1 MEWQQ
6 ILYFRKVAQTQHI
19 TRSAEML
26 NVSQPALSRAI
37 ARLEEELNT
46 PLFERKGRNIV
57 LNQYGELFLKRVER
71 AIQEI
76 EEGKQ
81 EIQDLINPD
90 HGKIRIAFLHSLG
103 IEVVPEFIR
112 SFRVQY
118 PQVSFHLHQAS
129 MGQIVEQLKTGLIDI
144 ALFSMLEPIDEV
156 HWEPLITEELFLIV
170 SKTHPLAN
178 RTQIELQEIANEPF
192 ICFKQGYGLRTL
204 TDTLCRQAGF
214 TPDITFEGEEIAT
227 IAGLVAVELGVSLV
241 PDVNVLDKS
250 KISLLRV
257 LDPACKRTI
266 GLAWKEKRYLS
277 PVARRFISFVKGHYI

>member
-6 ILYFRKVAQTQHI
+6 MLYFRKVAQTQHI
-19 TRSAEML
+19 TQSAEML
-26 NVSQPALSRAI
+26 NVSQPALSRSI

-81 EIQDLINPD
+81 EIQDLIDPD
-90 HGKIRIAFLHSLG
+90 RGKVRIAFLHSLG

-112 SFRVQY
+112 SFRLQY
-118 PQVSFHLHQAS
+118 PQVSFHLHQAATE
-129 MGQIVEQLKTGLIDI
+129 QIVEQLKTGLIDI
-144 ALFSMLEPIDEV
+144 ALFSMIEPMDEV
-156 HWEPLITEELFLIV
+156 HWEPLITEDLYLIV

-178 RTQIELQEIANEPF
+178 RTHIDLKEIANESF
-192 ICFKQGYGLRTL
+192 ISFKQGYGLRTL
-204 TDTLCRQAGF
+204 TDTLCMQAGF
-214 TPDITFEGEEIAT
+214 TPDVTFEGEEIAT
-227 IAGLVAVELGVSLV
+227 VAGLVAAKLGVSLV

-257 LDPACKRTI
+257 TNPTCKRII
-266 GLAWKEKRYLS
+266 GIAWKEKRYLS
-277 PVARRFISFVKGHYI
+277 PVSRRFISFVKAHYI